1 MTTANADL
9 TWLLDDL
16 GARVPG
22 IEAVVMLRRDGDV
35 VGASGGL
42 ARAETERLA
51 AIAASFQSLA
61 RGATEYFA
69 AGQVVQVLVDL
80 AGKHL
85 LITPAGDHGALT
97 VVASDTAEM
106 GMVAYETTIL
116 SRKLGGCVPGP
127 RPSLLP

>member
-1 MTTANADL
+1 MTTPNADL
-9 TWLLDDL
+9 TRLLNDL

-42 ARAETERLA
+42 AGAETERLA

-61 RGATEYFA
+61 RGATEYFDG
-69 AGQVVQVLVDL
+69 GQVVQVLVDL

-97 VVASDTAEM
+97 VVASEQAEM
-106 GMVAYETTIL
+106 EMVAYETAIV
-116 SRKLGGCVPGP
+116 SRTLAGCIPGP